1 MSSPDSRPADHF
13 GAYSPG
19 ESNNLQLEWIFQWK
33 PIRGFN
39 LKSWL
44 RRNVPSFT
52 NLSNPGLSWWTLY
65 VDFFDRCHGSTEQCV
80 ECQSRM
86 KSLPVYSLIT
96 GSPNSDKLP
105 FKRVTPLM
113 NKGLINPDLR
123 LSIAFEH
130 GLVSIPMDCYHVPH
144 QIAIWGAY
152 PKFKRNKHLK
162 SVVYISHHILQY
174 GIPIEPLFIG

>member
-1 MSSPDSRPADHF
+1 MKTNQGVQSEELVEEKRPFIHQSIKSRVVMM
-13 GAYSPG
+13 
-19 ESNNLQLEWIFQWK
+19 NLVC
-33 PIRGFN
+33 R
-39 LKSWL
+39 
-44 RRNVPSFT
+44 
-52 NLSNPGLSWWTLY
+52 
-65 VDFFDRCHGSTEQCV
+65 FFDRCHGSTEQCV

-96 GSPNSDKLP
+96 GSPNSHKLP
-105 FKRVTPLM
+105 FKRVTPLWM

-162 SVVYISHHILQY
+162 SVVYISHHILPY

>member
-1 MSSPDSRPADHF
+1 MDPPMKTNQGVQSEELVEEECPFIHQSIKSRVVMM
-13 GAYSPG
+13 
-19 ESNNLQLEWIFQWK
+19 NIVCR
-33 PIRGFN
+33 I
-39 LKSWL
+39 
-44 RRNVPSFT
+44 
-52 NLSNPGLSWWTLY
+52 
-65 VDFFDRCHGSTEQCV
+65 FDRCHGSIEQCV
-80 ECQSRM
+80 ECQSWT

-105 FKRVTPLM
+105 FTPLWV

-130 GLVSIPMDCYHVPH
+130 GLVSIPMDCYHFPH
-144 QIAIWGAY
+144 QTAIWGAY

-162 SVVYISHHILQY
+162 SVHHILPY